1 VIPHAVLAG
10 YLAGL
15 VIALLTYAAEH
26 SRIAFGG
33 YALYGNGALIVPVI
47 LAPFALY
54 LGWVWLLSQPGD
66 RRLECALYTV
76 GLHFGV
82 GMNAVLPV
90 FLGPQPSAA
99 TPADL
104 LPGFLL
110 SGAFFVLPAALV
122 AAGTLWLVRSGRL
135 SIAPLSAAFAMV
147 IAGLTVPL
155 FGFGL
160 GILSGGAVAL
170 GLERPE
176 RRVAITV
183 ALLALLVIVGNA
195 LIVAA
200 IVTTS

>member
-1 VIPHAVLAG
+1 
-10 YLAGL
+10 
-15 VIALLTYAAEH
+15 
-26 SRIAFGG
+26 
-33 YALYGNGALIVPVI
+33 
-47 LAPFALY
+47 
-54 LGWVWLLSQPGD
+54 
-66 RRLECALYTV
+66 
-76 GLHFGV
+76 
-82 GMNAVLPV
+82 
-90 FLGPQPSAA
+90 
-99 TPADL
+99 
-104 LPGFLL
+104 
-110 SGAFFVLPAALV
+110 
-122 AAGTLWLVRSGRL
+122 
-135 SIAPLSAAFAMV
+135 MV